1 MSIKEIKYGVTPV
14 GEEVFLYEMACG
26 GGVILQF
33 CNIGAAIVS
42 VCVPDK
48 KGNIA
53 DVTLGY
59 DNLFYYIGDGPCFGK
74 VPGRV
79 ANRIANGQFE
89 LDGKTYTLPI
99 NNGPNHN
106 HGGNNGYANRIWKS
120 RIEGD
125 SVLFTL
131 SAPDGDDGY
140 PGAVEVAARYSW
152 IPGADGSR
160 ASATGETGV
169 GKLKIELTGSTDSAT
184 VLNLTNHAYFNLNG
198 AGAGT
203 IYGHHLKLAASR
215 YLPTDETLIPTGELK
230 DVSGT
235 PMDFTTGQLIGSRT
249 GEDFPA
255 LKYGKGYDAC
265 WAVDDF
271 DGGMKCVASLWSE
284 ESGRKLNVY
293 SQQPGVIVYT
303 GNWLGGCPAGK
314 QGAIYHDYDGIA
326 IECQKFPASPNRS
339 QFPSVV
345 LRKGEAYLNVIE
357 FEFVIRS

>member
-1 MSIKEIKYGVTPV
+1 MKISEVKYGVAPT
-14 GEEVFLYEMACG
+14 GEEVFLYEMECG
-26 GGVILQF
+26 GGVSLKF

-42 VCVPDK
+42 VCVPGK
-48 KGNIA
+48 LGRIA

-79 ANRIANGQFE
+79 ANRIAGGKFE
-89 LDGKTYTLPI
+89 LDGKSYTLPI

-106 HGGNNGYANRIWKS
+106 HGGDNGYANRIWKS
-120 RIEGD
+120 RIDGA

-131 SAPDGDDGY
+131 AAPDGDDGY

-152 IPGADGSR
+152 LPGEAGSQT
-160 ASATGETGV
+160 SAQRQGETSV
-169 GKLKIELTGSTDSAT
+169 GRLKIELTGSTDSAT

-198 AGAGT
+198 AGAGS
-203 IYGHHLKLAASR
+203 IYGHHLKLAASH

-230 DVSGT
+230 PVAGT
-235 PMDFTTGQLIGSRT
+235 PMDFNAGQTIGSRA

-271 DGGMKCVASLWSE
+271 DGRMKCVASLWSE

-303 GNWLGGCPAGK
+303 GNWLGGCPEGK
-314 QGAIYHDYDGIA
+314 NGAVYRDYDGVA
-326 IECQKFPASPNRS
+326 IECQKFPAAPNRPD
-339 QFPSVV
+339 FPSVV
-345 LRKGEAYLNVIE
+345 LRKGETYLNVIE
-357 FEFVIRS
+357 FEFVY